1 MVADLL
7 VRAAQDADSRDIW
20 CWRNDAVTR
29 AMSLSTAEISWDA
42 HVAWFAQALTDV
54 SRRFYVAEAN
64 GAKVGMC
71 RFDLAYD
78 GASAEV
84 SINLNPDLRGQGWGA
99 PVLAACI
106 ARFRQDFPVTITATI
121 RPDNA
126 ASQRIFARCGFVLV
140 DNEGRD
146 GFGHYRL

>member
-1 MVADLL
+1 MAADLL
-7 VRAAQDADSRDIW
+7 IRAAQDADSGDIW
-20 CWRNDAVTR
+20 RWRNDATTR

-42 HVAWFAQALTDV
+42 HAAWFAQALADA
-54 SRRFYVAEAN
+54 SRRFYVAEVD

-71 RFDLAYD
+71 RFDLAHD

-84 SINLNPDLRGQGWGA
+84 SINLNPDLRNQGWGA
-99 PVLAACI
+99 PLLAAGI

-126 ASQRIFARCGFVLV
+126 ASQRIFSRCGFVQV
-140 DNEGRD
+140 DNDGRD

>member
-1 MVADLL
+1 MVADLR
-7 VRAAQDADSRDIW
+7 VRAAQDTDSRDLW
-20 CWRNDAVTR
+20 LWRNDALTR

-42 HVAWFAQALTDV
+42 HVAWFTQSLADV
-54 SRRFYVAEAN
+54 SRRFYVAEAD

-84 SINLNPDLRGQGWGA
+84 SINLNPDLRGRGWGA
-99 PVLAACI
+99 PVLAAGI
-106 ARFRQDFPVTITATI
+106 TRFRQDFPVALTATI
-121 RPDNA
+121 RSDNA

-140 DNEGRD
+140 DNDGRD

>member
-1 MVADLL
+1 MVADLQ
-7 VRAAQDADSRDIW
+7 VRAAQDADSRDLW
-20 CWRNDAVTR
+20 LWRNDAVTR

-42 HVAWFAQALTDV
+42 HVPWFAQALADA
-54 SRRFYVAEAN
+54 SRRFYVAEAG

-84 SINLNPDLRGQGWGA
+84 SINLNPDLRGRGWGA
-99 PVLAACI
+99 PLLAACI
-106 ARFRQDFPVTITATI
+106 ARFRQDFPVVLTATI

-140 DNEGRD
+140 DNDGRD